1 MQSVSY
7 RWECGLE
14 AGQALVAFFHI
25 PFKSSLLLYESAK
38 KKSAVIKSFILAKD
52 SVSPATTVAFM
63 AINQNLAI

>member
-1 MQSVSY
+1 MKVQ
-7 RWECGLE
+7 
-14 AGQALVAFFHI
+14 
-25 PFKSSLLLYESAK
+25 K